1 MLGTLLLAVSIG
13 VLLFLIATGLTL
25 ILGLLGIVNF
35 AHGSI
40 YMVGAYVG
48 VQMILWTGNFWLA
61 LAMAPLVGGVL
72 GVLIELVCLRPIYD
86 RPHHF
91 QFLMTLGLLWIL
103 EEAVRLTWGL
113 DFRRMDVPAQFAH
126 TVDLGGVTFSAYRLF
141 VIGVGFAAILMFWL
155 LDHTAFGLLVRA
167 CQLNSAMASSLGI
180 NVNRV
185 RTAVVAG
192 GSALAAFAGV
202 ISGPLVPIEP
212 TMGFRIIIDCFIVVV
227 VGGIGDIRGALL
239 AALLIGLTRAFGQQY
254 VPDWV
259 SIATYSV
266 LLITLIVKPGG
277 IFSFRVRQS

>member
-1 MLGTLLLAVSIG
+1 MLGTLLLSISIG
-13 VLLFLIATGLTL
+13 VLLFLVSTGLTL

-35 AHGSI
+35 AHGSV
-40 YMVGAYVG
+40 YMLGAYAG
-48 VQMILWTGNFWLA
+48 VQMIAWTGNFWLGLFAAPIVGA
-61 LAMAPLVGGVL
+61 LL
-72 GVLIELVCLRPIYD
+72 GFLIEIVCLRPIYD
-86 RPHHF
+86 RPHHY

-103 EEAVRLTWGL
+103 EEVVRLAWGL
-113 DFRRMDVPAQFAH
+113 DFHRMDLPASMAS
-126 TVDLGGVTFSAYRLF
+126 TVSLAGVTFSEYRLF
-141 VIGVGFAAILMFWL
+141 VIAAGLFAIFLFWAM
-155 LDHTAFGLLVRA
+155 DRTPVGLLVRA

-192 GSALAAFAGV
+192 GSALAALAGA

-227 VGGIGDIRGALL
+227 VGGVGDIRGAAL
-239 AALLIGLTRAFGQQY
+239 AALLVGMTRAFGQQY
-254 VPDWV
+254 LPDWV

-266 LLITLIVKPGG
+266 LLITLILRPAG

>member
-1 MLGTLLLAVSIG
+1 MIGTLLLGISIG
-13 VLLFLIATGLTL
+13 VLLFLVATGLTL

-48 VQMILWTGNFWLA
+48 VQMITWTGNFWFALLA
-61 LAMAPLVGGVL
+61 APVAGALL
-72 GVLIELVCLRPIYD
+72 GIVIEFLCLRPIYH

-91 QFLMTLGLLWIL
+91 QFLMTLGLLLIL
-103 EEAVRLTWGL
+103 EELVRLVWGL
-113 DFRRMDVPAQFAH
+113 DFHRMDVPPQLAE
-126 TVDLGGVTFSAYRLF
+126 TVTLSGVTFSAYRIF
-141 VIGVGFAAILMFWL
+141 VVLAGVLAILFFWV
-155 LDHTAFGLLVRA
+155 LDRTPLGLLVRA
-167 CQLNSAMASSLGI
+167 CQLNSSMASSLGI

-192 GSALAAFAGV
+192 GAALAALAGT

-227 VGGIGDIRGALL
+227 VGGVGDIRGAAL
-239 AALLIGLTRAFGQQY
+239 AAMLIGLTRAFGQQY
-254 VPDWV
+254 LPDWV

-266 LLITLIVKPGG
+266 LLFTLIVRPAG
-277 IFSFRVRQS
+277 IFSFRLRQS